1 MLSWIITNI
10 IVALPTWFWMGLAIA
25 GGVLF
30 YVSNFLGFIPNAG
43 PYKLLAKVIGAAA
56 LIFGVFMTGGSGVT
70 AVWKT
75 EIEKSNAKVRLAEEQ
90 SRQANEQLAKELKT
104 KQELINTARNLIQS
118 QISASAVKIDSQCK
132 VDPEAIRILNEA
144 AKGPKK

>member
-1 MLSWIITNI
+1 
-10 IVALPTWFWMGLAIA
+10 
-25 GGVLF
+25 
-30 YVSNFLGFIPNAG
+30 
-43 PYKLLAKVIGAAA
+43 
-56 LIFGVFMTGGSGVT
+56 
-70 AVWKT
+70 VWKA
-75 EIEKSNAKVRLAEEQ
+75 EIEKSNAKVQLAEEK

-118 QISASAVKIDSQCK
+118 QISASAVRIDSQCK